1 MTVHLEDAV
10 LVRQLEGALEDDEV
24 AIVPAHLESCGKCAD
39 RLTTLRLRFER
50 LGELLSATDTPVPT
64 MTLRASRRFVP
75 SRAIA
80 AAAVVLVLVSAVVAV
95 RPARAWIVE
104 RSLELWTLVTGG
116 TKETPAPGDAPATTS
131 HPATAVSFT
140 PAGEQ
145 FFIHVSGHQL
155 TGTVTVETAAVSR
168 VTAEVRDG
176 GSGEDLVVLPNTLRI
191 VNTVQSAADY
201 HVIVPASLGE
211 ITVEVAGHVAAR
223 FEPTGALST
232 WTVSLKAN
240 SSR

>member
-1 MTVHLEDAV
+1 MTVHLEDAI
-10 LVRQLEGALEDDEV
+10 LVRQLDGALEDDE
-24 AIVPAHLESCGKCAD
+24 AAMVPAHLESCAKCAD

-50 LGELLSATDTPVPT
+50 LGELLAVTDMPVPT
-64 MTLRASRRFVP
+64 MTLRASRRFVS

-104 RSLELWTLVTGG
+104 RSLELWTIVTGG
-116 TKETPAPGDAPATTS
+116 TKDALAPDDAPTTTS
-131 HPATAVSFT
+131 YPATAVSFT

-145 FFIHVSGHQL
+145 FFIHVSGYQL
-155 TGTVTVETAAVSR
+155 TGTVTVETAAVSQ
-168 VTAEVRDG
+168 VTAEVRGG
-176 GSGEDLVVLPNTLRI
+176 GSGEDLVVLPNGLRI
-191 VNTVQSAADY
+191 VNTVQSAAAY
-201 HVIVPASLGE
+201 HVIVPATLGR

-223 FEPTGALST
+223 FEPRGALSS

-240 SSR
+240 SSG